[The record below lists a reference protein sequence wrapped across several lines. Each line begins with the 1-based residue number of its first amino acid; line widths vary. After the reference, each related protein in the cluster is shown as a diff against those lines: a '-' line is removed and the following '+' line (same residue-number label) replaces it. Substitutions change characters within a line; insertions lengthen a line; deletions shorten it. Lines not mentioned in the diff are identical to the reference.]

1 MVLKV
6 LLLVLLLR
14 VMLLKCFRCS
24 VVSADAVGIVAVAD
38 VVVSADAVGNVAVA
52 DVAVGVVVS
61 GEVTMYVRVYDYFFC
76 DTLDA
81 A

>member
-1 MVLKV
+1 M
-6 LLLVLLLR
+6 LLLVLLIILL
-14 VMLLKCFRCS
+14 MLVYFCCS
-24 VVSADAVGIVAVAD
+24 TVAVD
-38 VVVSADAVGNVAVA
+38 VA

-61 GEVTMYVRVYDYFFC
+61 GEVTMYVRVYEYFFC